1 MSGTVTSTKRLPL
14 SFYLQVC
21 ICAVLWGS
29 AFPVIKNSYTQLGI
43 QNYGEQL
50 VFAGSRFALA
60 GLLLLPFC
68 RGNYF
73 AKIKQAPRGPLAIIM
88 LGQTY
93 LQYVFFYY
101 GLNVSTGTL
110 AALLV
115 GSGSFWWMLIAPHI
129 LKTPAP
135 TRWHWLLFACCCL
148 GIICAA
154 YDPNDDMKHVGIGT
168 AAFLLATL
176 SGAFAAVYM
185 KRVAP
190 ISGSLTPTSFSLG
203 LGGLLLL
210 LTASPYWLSY
220 FSHFNLTTLLV
231 TIYLAVVS
239 AAGFAIWNRLIE
251 HYSVNT
257 LSGFRFLIPLMGMIE
272 SVLFIP
278 GEQLRWGIVAGATI
292 IFSSLI
298 ALSRLKEAPAESRCI
313 RP

>member
-1 MSGTVTSTKRLPL
+1 MSGITAQSKQLPL
-14 SFYLQVC
+14 SFYVQVG
-21 ICAVLWGS
+21 ICAILWGS
-29 AFPVIKNSYTQLGI
+29 AFPVIKNSYTELGM

-60 GLLLLPFC
+60 GLMLLPFC
-68 RGNYF
+68 RGSYLP
-73 AKIKQAPRGPLAIIM
+73 KIRQAPRIPLAIIM

-93 LQYVFFYY
+93 LQYIFFYY

-115 GSGSFWWMLIAPHI
+115 GSGSFWWMLIAPPI

-135 TRWHWLLFACCCL
+135 TRSHWILFACCC
-148 GIICAA
+148 
-154 YDPNDDMKHVGIGT
+154 VGIVCAVYNPDNKLQNIGIG
-168 AAFLLATL
+168 ALAFLLATL

-203 LGGLLLL
+203 LGGILLL
-210 LTASPYWLSY
+210 LTASPYWISY
-220 FSHFNLTTLLV
+220 FSHFNFTTLLV

-278 GEQLRWGIVAGATI
+278 GEQLRWGIVVGAMI

-298 ALSRLKEAPAESRCI
+298 ALARLKEAPAESRCI

>member
-1 MSGTVTSTKRLPL
+1 MNGIKRSNARLPF

-21 ICAVLWGS
+21 ICAILWGS
-29 AFPVIKNSYTQLGI
+29 AFPVIKNSYTILGI
-43 QNYGEQL
+43 HNYGEQL
-50 VFAGSRFALA
+50 IFAGSRFALA

-73 AKIKQAPRGPLAIIM
+73 AKIKQAPRMPLAIIM

-93 LQYVFFYY
+93 LQYIFFYY
-101 GLNVSTGTL
+101 GLNVSPGTL

-115 GSGSFWWMLIAPHI
+115 GSGSFWWMLIAPPI
-129 LKTPAP
+129 LKTPSP
-135 TRWHWLLFACCCL
+135 TRSHWLLFACCCI
-148 GIICAA
+148 GIICAV
-154 YDPNDDMKHVGIGT
+154 YSPDNQLQNVGLGT

-190 ISGSLTPTSFSLG
+190 VSGSLTPTSFSLG
-203 LGGLLLL
+203 LGGILLL
-210 LTASPYWLSY
+210 LTAAPYWLSY
-220 FSHFNLTTLLV
+220 LNHFNLTTLLV
-231 TIYLAVVS
+231 TVYLAVVS

-278 GEQLRWGIVAGATI
+278 GEQLHTGLVVGAI
-292 IFSSLI
+292 IICSSLI
-298 ALSRLKEAPAESRCI
+298 ALSRLKETPAESRCI